1 MPIKSSDIFST
12 VPAFVLASV
21 LLVALTAGGWMA
33 LDRIRMAPG
42 TALVAG
48 AAAAVAS
55 PNYARSTAF
64 TRLTTA
70 PESETGPSWESLST
84 SQQLALY
91 PLAERWVMI
100 SEAQKRRWLALAV
113 NFAALPATEQTKV
126 HERMT
131 EWANLSA
138 QQRNQARLNY
148 AVTSRLGLDDKRA
161 QWEAYQAL
169 SDAERAALAA
179 AAQPKPKGAATAL
192 SPVPAKKLAQVPAA
206 VQANP
211 ERPNAPKI
219 PPVIDSG
226 PRVAAPVSPANLQV
240 PGAPQP
246 APASTAVE
254 TAPVATPVAI
264 PAPLPAMPEAAE
276 GAATTAPTAPALVT
290 PDNSGLYPQ

>member
-276 GAATTAPTAPALVT
+276 GAAAAAPTSPALVT

>member
-1 MPIKSSDIFST
+1 MPIKSSDVHDS

-21 LLVALTAGGWMA
+21 LLATLTAGGWMA

-55 PNYARSTAF
+55 PNYARSTAGA
-64 TRLTTA
+64 RLTTA
-70 PESETGPSWESLST
+70 PESETGPSWESLGT
-84 SQQLALY
+84 AQQLALY

-113 NFAALPATEQTKV
+113 NFSALPAAEQAKV
-126 HERMT
+126 HERMS

-219 PPVIDSG
+219 PPVIDNA
-226 PRVAAPVSPANLQV
+226 PRVAAPVSPATLQA

-246 APASTAVE
+246 APASTVVE
-254 TAPVATPVAI
+254 TAPVATPVAV
-264 PAPLPAMPEAAE
+264 PAPLPAIPETAEAA
-276 GAATTAPTAPALVT
+276 AAAPATPAPVT

>member
-1 MPIKSSDIFST
+1 MPIKSSDVYDSA
-12 VPAFVLASV
+12 PAFVLALV
-21 LLVALTAGGWMA
+21 LLATLTAGGWMD

-55 PNYARSTAF
+55 PNYARSTAGA
-64 TRLTTA
+64 RLTMA
-70 PESETGPSWESLST
+70 PESETGPSWESLGT
-84 SQQLALY
+84 AQQLALY

-169 SDAERAALAA
+169 SDEERKALASKA
-179 AAQPKPKGAATAL
+179 APNPHGAAPAL
-192 SPVPAKKLAQVPAA
+192 RPVSPKKLVQVPAA
-206 VQANP
+206 TQASP
-211 ERPNAPKI
+211 DRPNAPKI
-219 PPVIDSG
+219 PPVVDHS
-226 PRVAAPVSPANLQV
+226 PRVAAPV
-240 PGAPQP
+240 P
-246 APASTAVE
+246 APATVAAPAPPAPAASTAGVE
-254 TAPVATPVAI
+254 TAPVAI
-264 PAPLPAMPEAAE
+264 PSAVPAALPPLGSSGTE
-276 GAATTAPTAPALVT
+276 GASSPTPPPVT
-290 PDNSGLYPQ
+290 PDTSGLYPQ